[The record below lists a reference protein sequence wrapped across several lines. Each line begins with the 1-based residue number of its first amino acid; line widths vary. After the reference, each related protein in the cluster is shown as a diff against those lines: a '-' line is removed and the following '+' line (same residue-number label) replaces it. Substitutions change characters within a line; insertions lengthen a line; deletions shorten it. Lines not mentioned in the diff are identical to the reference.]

1 MYRNFIYD
9 KEYENGEN
17 LHFIVDV
24 TEKTG
29 SLYRRK
35 LGSYPTTHNPI
46 KYKSTKGLNIT
57 L

>member
-29 SLYRRK
+29 SLFRRK
-35 LGSYPTTHNPI
+35 WVPTQQH
-46 KYKSTKGLNIT
+46 IT
-57 L
+57 Q